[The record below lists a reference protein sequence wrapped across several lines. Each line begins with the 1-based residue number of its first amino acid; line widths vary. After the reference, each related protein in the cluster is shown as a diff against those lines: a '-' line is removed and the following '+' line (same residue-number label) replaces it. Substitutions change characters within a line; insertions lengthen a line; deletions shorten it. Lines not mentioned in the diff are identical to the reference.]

1 MQKSLV
7 NPGFPG
13 KPSNRGWS
21 NNQGYPGTLF
31 LTITS
36 GSTPGNLGFS
46 KKPGDAGKFQESI
59 GNQ

>member
-13 KPSNRGWS
+13 KPGNRGCL
-21 NNQGYPGTLF
+21 NNQGYPGTF
-31 LTITS
+31 FDYNIWVN
-36 GSTPGNLGFS
+36 PGNLGFS

>member
-13 KPSNRGWS
+13 KPGNRGCL
-21 NNQGYPGTLF
+21 NNPGLPRYIIF
-31 LTITS
+31 DYNIWVN
-36 GSTPGNLGFS
+36 PGNLGFS